1 MREDRK
7 GKYENRNRE
16 LASFWLDEIGVGIAL
31 VGGLG
36 CSVPDL
42 LLEAEACEN
51 ERDLS
56 VHRCTICAAL
66 AKIERML
73 SASFGAKKLGR
84 CRKFF

>member
-1 MREDRK
+1 M
-7 GKYENRNRE
+7 
-16 LASFWLDEIGVGIAL
+16 GVRIAL

-56 VHRCTICAAL
+56 VHRCTICSAL
-66 AKIERML
+66 ANVERIL

-84 CRKFF
+84 CCKFF